1 VVAARARKLSVPVL
15 HGIERKDLALKKWC
29 DEQGVDPQRVL
40 YVGNDVNDL
49 PCFDI
54 VGWPV
59 AVADAQPE
67 VRTAARTTTTRRG
80 GYGAIRETAAWLL
93 GKELYKS

>member
-1 VVAARARKLSVPVL
+1 
-15 HGIERKDLALKKWC
+15 
-29 DEQGVDPQRVL
+29 
-40 YVGNDVNDL
+40 
-49 PCFDI
+49 
-54 VGWPV
+54 V

-67 VRTAARTTTTRRG
+67 VRAAARTTTTRRG